1 MKAIIRC
8 FVLII
13 LVASAKWAFSQPSK
27 IIRSE
32 KEYQVTLDLIR
43 SSWEFLDVYI
53 DSIWPDW
60 KNYKETPVFVGA
72 PKYFDLFV
80 NPYKP
85 VPPGFVKLPYKL
97 CNTDVFY
104 RDSSH
109 LSDSYCGLSLKIDDL
124 YFRLARIE
132 PYSEEMSS
140 KFLSYVQKRFEKNNS
155 TLPGLEK
162 HFYSYDNWMKT
173 LIHESFHLYQ
183 LKRKPISSLT
193 FPANFTRP
201 SHIVMSFLEGQL
213 LLKALETESDEE
225 LKEIVNDFITVRNR
239 RYRRSIFWKENS
251 DNEFEWIEG
260 GATYIDY
267 KVLTYLRKY
276 ELKLGGILPDNK
288 QRSEIDLTTYYKIRL
303 DIDSRYFNKY
313 WGKDYHYGLAMI
325 LVLDRICGNDW
336 KEEILKRNTSLFGLL
351 KKYNGYAVD
360 RENARFKR
368 IKNNYG
374 YSFVLKQV
382 KRFKKDGFIPIDYD
396 Y

>member
-1 MKAIIRC
+1 MKIIIRFC
-8 FVLII
+8 IFFNLII
-13 LVASAKWAFSQPSK
+13 SANWAFCQPGKVVS
-27 IIRSE
+27 SE
-32 KEYQVTLDLIR
+32 KEYKITLDLIEA
-43 SSWEFLDVYI
+43 SWDFLDVYI
-53 DSIWPDW
+53 DSIWPEW
-60 KNYKETPVFVGA
+60 KNYKETSVFVGA
-72 PKYFDLFV
+72 PGHFDLFV

-85 VPPGFVKLPYKL
+85 LPSGFHKLPYELFGKEL
-97 CNTDVFY
+97 FY

-109 LSDSYCGLSLKIDDL
+109 LSDSYCGLSLNIDDV

-140 KFLSYVQKRFEKNNS
+140 KFLSYAQKRFERNNS

-162 HFYSYDNWMKT
+162 HFYSYDNWMKV

-183 LKRKPISSLT
+183 LKKKPISSLT

-201 SHIVMSFLEGQL
+201 NHIVLSFLEGQL

-239 RYRRSIFWKENS
+239 RYRYSIFWKENS

-276 ELKLGGILPDNK
+276 DLKLRGISADKNH
-288 QRSEIDLTTYYKIRL
+288 RSAIDLMTYYKIRL

-313 WGKDYHYGLAMI
+313 WGKDYRYGLAMI
-325 LVLDRICGNDW
+325 LILDRICGNDW

-360 RENARFKR
+360 RENARFKQ
-368 IKNNYG
+368 IKDDYS

-382 KRFKKDGFIPIDYD
+382 KRYKKDGFIPIDYD